1 MTFYEP
7 RFAKA
12 SLGDDLTTYSRN
24 GHLPT
29 TFIDVKKVLLII
41 LILATA
47 CSSEEII
54 EPLDENI
61 LHQSFKTENGSET
74 LKSLY
79 EQNNQPMVVNLWAT
93 WCTPCLEEMPYFEA
107 AHRKHGS
114 RIQFIGI
121 NISDSPTRAKKRAE
135 ELHISYLLGNDPDGS
150 FTKSLK
156 AIGLPLTAFF
166 NTEGKLSTIHQ
177 GPISEE
183 TLQKSIMGLLDV

>member
-1 MTFYEP
+1 VTFYEP

-54 EPLDENI
+54 EPLDENV

-114 RIQFIGI
+114 KIQFIGI

-183 TLQKSIMGLLDV
+183 TLQESVMGLLDV

>member
-54 EPLDENI
+54 EPLDENV

-114 RIQFIGI
+114 KIQFIGI

-183 TLQKSIMGLLDV
+183 TLQESVMGLLDV

>member
-41 LILATA
+41 LILASA
-47 CSSEEII
+47 CSSEETL
-54 EPLDENI
+54 ESLDGNV

-114 RIQFIGI
+114 KIQFIGI

-156 AIGLPLTAFF
+156 AIGLPVTAFF
-166 NTEGKLSTIHQ
+166 NAEGKLSTIHQ

-183 TLQKSIMGLLDV
+183 NLQKSIMEFLDV

>member
-1 MTFYEP
+1 
-7 RFAKA
+7 
-12 SLGDDLTTYSRN
+12 LGDDLTTYSRN

-54 EPLDENI
+54 EPLDENV

-114 RIQFIGI
+114 KIQFIGI

-183 TLQKSIMGLLDV
+183 TLQESVMGLLDV

>member
-114 RIQFIGI
+114 KIQFIGI

-177 GPISEE
+177 GSISEK

>member
-47 CSSEEII
+47 CSSEEIT
-54 EPLDENI
+54 EPLDENV

-177 GPISEE
+177 GPISEK
-183 TLQKSIMGLLDV
+183 TLQKSIMELLDV